1 MWFRKPTNPQSKV
14 IESTLNLAYPVSV
27 RRSSKRRSIE
37 LRVSGGGGL
46 RVLCPIAMTDFQ
58 IGAFIDSKSS
68 WIESKLSQIAS
79 RQLESPPSLED
90 GSLWRFR
97 GQEFTLKLE
106 TGDARVLLEGDFLT
120 VYSDLTAAERLLRDW
135 YYRQAESYL
144 LSRTAHFSERMNVE
158 PAKVQLKAYRSMW
171 GRCNARHEIAFDWR
185 VIQAP
190 DSVIDYLVVHE
201 LAHLHHFNHSPEF
214 WQCVESQLPRFRDSK
229 LWLREHARLVKGVF
243 AAR

>member
-1 MWFRKPTNPQSKV
+1 MWFRKPNKPQPKV
-14 IESTLNLAYPVSV
+14 VESTLNLAYPVSI

-37 LRVSGGGGL
+37 LRVSVEGAV
-46 RVLCPIAMTDFQ
+46 RVLCPIAMTDSQ

-97 GQEFTLKLE
+97 GQQFTLKLE
-106 TGDARVLLEGDFLT
+106 AGDARVLLEGDFLT
-120 VYSDLTAAERLLRDW
+120 VYSDLTDAERLLRDW
-135 YYRQAESYL
+135 YHRQAESHL
-144 LSRTAHFSERMNVE
+144 LSRTAYFSERMNVQ
-158 PAKVQLKAYRSMW
+158 PTNLQLKAYRSMW

-190 DSVIDYLVVHE
+190 DPVIDYLVVHE
-201 LAHLHHFNHSPEF
+201 LAHLHHFNHSPAF
-214 WQCVESQLPRFRDSK
+214 WQCVESQIPCFRDSK
-229 LWLREHARLVKGVF
+229 QWLREHARLVKGVF
-243 AAR
+243 AKR

>member
-1 MWFRKPTNPQSKV
+1 MWFRKPNKPQPKV
-14 IESTLNLAYPVSV
+14 VESTLNLAFPVSV

-37 LRVSGGGGL
+37 LRVSVEGAV
-46 RVLCPIAMTDFQ
+46 RVLCPIAMTDSQ

-79 RQLESPPSLED
+79 RQLESPSSLED

-97 GQEFTLKLE
+97 GQQFTLKLE

-120 VYSDLTAAERLLRDW
+120 VYSDLTDAERLLRDW
-135 YYRQAESYL
+135 YQRQAESHL
-144 LSRTAHFSERMNVE
+144 LSRTAYFSERMNVQ
-158 PAKVQLKAYRSMW
+158 PTKVQLKAYRSMW

-190 DSVIDYLVVHE
+190 DRVIDYLVVHE
-201 LAHLHHFNHSPEF
+201 LAHLHHFNHSPAF
-214 WQCVESQLPRFRDSK
+214 WQCVESQIPCFRDSK
-229 LWLREHARLVKGVF
+229 QWLREHARRVKGVF
-243 AAR
+243 AKR